1 MSHVTPRRVL
11 LGGALFVAL
20 LVAALWWRAVAVTR
34 RLLRED
40 APASIAE
47 KSENV
52 YRVAVGRV
60 GFNPLSRRLSV
71 DTITVTTNDS
81 VNAARRVPR
90 TGLRLAFRD
99 CAMRGVR
106 VLKLIFRQG
115 LDAETF
121 GCAAV
126 TAAVDVP
133 RGAAA
138 APDSSPAQVP
148 ERAFFELQ
156 RSLRL
161 PASAPQVR
169 VRRIDFPQVAL
180 DFRLARARLQLERLR
195 WLMTG
200 FLVDPADSTAA
211 ARPLFSDSVE
221 IGAAHFVGQ
230 LDSVTAI
237 TVEALRLSLS
247 DSTLDIGGI
256 AFAPSRSP
264 RSSGTLVRTAATRIA
279 ARGLDV
285 GVFMLRQGLRARR
298 VQLDS
303 LRVDVLS
310 DQRRPDK
317 PTVERRRTP
326 QAWIA
331 EIERGIWV
339 DSVVIQGGEIVYREH
354 KPRHAKPAVM
364 TFGRLGVVAT
374 NVRHIAGRRSTR
386 DRVTLS
392 ASAWLQNAGKLDA
405 QFVVPLD
412 APSFTMTYRGRLGA
426 MPATGFNAFIEE
438 ALPFRLDKGRVESI
452 TFAATVTNG
461 VARGTVVP
469 RYRELAVQ
477 VTGEG
482 SRGILGAGGVI
493 GDAARGIATAV
504 GNWTQVRP
512 DNPGAGEGAP
522 RAGPIVHVF
531 TPDETLPAFLWKS
544 LRGGLLAVVRK

>member
-1 MSHVTPRRVL
+1 
-11 LGGALFVAL
+11 
-20 LVAALWWRAVAVTR
+20 
-34 RLLRED
+34 
-40 APASIAE
+40 
-47 KSENV
+47 
-52 YRVAVGRV
+52 
-60 GFNPLSRRLSV
+60 
-71 DTITVTTNDS
+71 
-81 VNAARRVPR
+81 
-90 TGLRLAFRD
+90 
-99 CAMRGVR
+99 
-106 VLKLIFRQG
+106 
-115 LDAETF
+115 
-121 GCAAV
+121 
-126 TAAVDVP
+126 
-133 RGAAA
+133 
-138 APDSSPAQVP
+138 
-148 ERAFFELQ
+148 
-156 RSLRL
+156 
-161 PASAPQVR
+161 
-169 VRRIDFPQVAL
+169 
-180 DFRLARARLQLERLR
+180 
-195 WLMTG
+195 MTG

-512 DNPGAGEGAP
+512 DNPGAGEASP

-531 TPDETLPAFLWKS
+531 TPDQTLPAFLWQG

>member
-90 TGLRLAFRD
+90 TGLRLSFRD
-99 CAMRGVR
+99 CAMSGVR
-106 VLKLIFRQG
+106 VLKLIFHQG

-126 TAAVDVP
+126 RAAVDVP
-133 RGAAA
+133 RGTADAPA
-138 APDSSPAQVP
+138 APDSSPVQVP

-237 TVEALRLSLS
+237 T
-247 DSTLDIGGI
+247 
-256 AFAPSRSP
+256 
-264 RSSGTLVRTAATRIA
+264 
-279 ARGLDV
+279 
-285 GVFMLRQGLRARR
+285 
-298 VQLDS
+298 
-303 LRVDVLS
+303 
-310 DQRRPDK
+310 
-317 PTVERRRTP
+317 
-326 QAWIA
+326 
-331 EIERGIWV
+331 
-339 DSVVIQGGEIVYREH
+339 
-354 KPRHAKPAVM
+354 
-364 TFGRLGVVAT
+364 
-374 NVRHIAGRRSTR
+374 
-386 DRVTLS
+386 
-392 ASAWLQNAGKLDA
+392 
-405 QFVVPLD
+405 
-412 APSFTMTYRGRLGA
+412 
-426 MPATGFNAFIEE
+426 
-438 ALPFRLDKGRVESI
+438 
-452 TFAATVTNG
+452 
-461 VARGTVVP
+461 
-469 RYRELAVQ
+469 
-477 VTGEG
+477 
-482 SRGILGAGGVI
+482 
-493 GDAARGIATAV
+493 
-504 GNWTQVRP
+504 
-512 DNPGAGEGAP
+512 
-522 RAGPIVHVF
+522 
-531 TPDETLPAFLWKS
+531 
-544 LRGGLLAVVRK
+544 